1 MNICTTCIC
10 IFLCFLNN
18 EHALPYIAQMTRF
31 LVVIAFSKET
41 LPPLFL
47 IHALWLNVFWE
58 MIFSQE
64 NAFAFTL
71 LDSILTSWFFELI
84 NHVEPIRQY
93 VSSDTWKLLRNK
105 LLGIY
110 GFIGNCWKGGLCWRF
125 FQCKKL
131 LKRRKRLLYTH
142 RVTAPSISGGYL

>member
-1 MNICTTCIC
+1 MNILELLMSLFFSWAMNKCTTWNYM
-10 IFLCFLNN
+10 FLCFLNN
-18 EHALPYIAQMTRF
+18 EHVLPYIAQMTRF

-93 VSSDTWKLLRNK
+93 VSSDTWKWLRNK

-110 GFIGNCWKGGLCWRF
+110 GFIGNCWKGSLSWRF
-125 FQCKKL
+125 I
-131 LKRRKRLLYTH
+131 
-142 RVTAPSISGGYL
+142 AM